1 MTLKEKC
8 LNTLDPN
15 GSNTWQRIE
24 WLAGNALRNRQHAV
38 DALGD
43 LCEAVKLV
51 AVIVAE
57 EAGGRAYEAQRE
69 NPCGRPPL

>member
-1 MTLKEKC
+1 MSLKEKC
-8 LNTLDPN
+8 LNTLQP
-15 GSNTWQRIE
+15 GASNTWQRIE
-24 WLAGNALRNRQHAV
+24 WTAGCSLRNRQHAV

-57 EAGGRAYEAQRE
+57 EAGGKRYEELVKE
-69 NPCGRPPL
+69 NQ